1 MHEAQIRWRLEGDFA
16 SGRYSRLHEI
26 VLGNGPPLRGSAS
39 PQVVAP
45 PYAAADAADPEA
57 MFTASLAACHMLWF
71 LHCARNAGLIV
82 LAYEDD
88 PEGRL
93 EKDASGRMVMT
104 RVTLRPRIAFTGE
117 SPSAASLMALHEA
130 AHEACFLANS
140 VKTSIFVE
148 PRETAAA

>member
-1 MHEAQIRWRLEGDFA
+1 VHEAQIRWRLEGDFA

-26 VLGNGPPLRGSAS
+26 VLGNGPP
-39 PQVVAP
+39 
-45 PYAAADAADPEA
+45 
-57 MFTASLAACHMLWF
+57 ASLAACHMLWF

-82 LAYEDD
+82 LAYEDA